1 MLKTPKLYQHET
13 CIGQKAA
20 GGLGGPGPWRSP
32 GEENVLAFSC
42 SKDKSGLK

>member
-13 CIGQKAA
+13 CIGKKAA

-32 GEENVLAFSC
+32 GEESFGFFMF
-42 SKDKSGLK
+42 KSGLK